1 MALFSA
7 RNLLTLTLLAFAKK
21 RKKKKKQG
29 EISINRKTLFLPLED
44 TFKSIAGLVELTK
57 LKNEKL

>member
-7 RNLLTLTLLAFAKK
+7 RNLLTLTLLAFA
-21 RKKKKKQG
+21 KKKKKQG

-57 LKNEKL
+57 LKNEKF

>member
-7 RNLLTLTLLAFAKK
+7 RNLLTLTLPAFAKK
-21 RKKKKKQG
+21 KKRRKEKFPST
-29 EISINRKTLFLPLED
+29 ERHFFFLED

-57 LKNEKL
+57 FKNEEL

>member
-21 RKKKKKQG
+21 KKKKQG
-29 EISINRKTLFLPLED
+29 EIFINRKTLFLPLED

>member
-1 MALFSA
+1 MALSSA
-7 RNLLTLTLLAFAKK
+7 RNLLTLTLLAFAK
-21 RKKKKKQG
+21 KKKKKQG

>member
-21 RKKKKKQG
+21 KKKQG
-29 EISINRKTLFLPLED
+29 EICINRKTLFLPLED